1 MSPAQ
6 IIAEMHENTPGA
18 GFADALAAHMAGN
31 GVVISTPTAAAM
43 LRPVAMVTDLAD
55 PWQCVPGSSQWYVW
69 AAAGDL
75 AELLRWWESMTDIS
89 AIAYHRHG
97 RMVIRS
103 RHEIR
108 KLQRRAGRSRE
119 EPEAI

>member
-6 IIAEMHENTPGA
+6 IIAEMHDNTPGV
-18 GFADALAAHMAGN
+18 GFADALAAHMSGN
-31 GVVISTPTAAAM
+31 GIVISTPTAAVM
-43 LRPVAMVTDLAD
+43 LRPVAMVTDLSD

-75 AELLRWWESMTDIS
+75 AELLGWWESMTDIS

-119 EPEAI
+119 EPEAV